1 ALEKPFVVIELLDAR
16 VGVCQLVVGRCVSRI
31 NRQLFLE
38 FSNRFGD
45 PRLEQIELTQK
56 KMGQR
61 KLGIKRNSFLRVLF
75 SDWIKLLTKQHASG
89 KQIARCTFR
98 RDVEHLG
105 ERSEERRVGKECR
118 DGGSSYHLKKRI

>member
-1 ALEKPFVVIELLDAR
+1 ALEKPFGVIELLDAR

-45 PRLEQIELTQK
+45 PRLEQIELAQK

-75 SDWIKLLTKQHASG
+75 SDWIKLLAEEHSRG
-89 KQIARCTFR
+89 KEIRRCRFR
-98 RDVEHLG
+98 RDVEHFG
-105 ERSEERRVGKECR
+105 EGASRECSSARSLIQ
-118 DGGSSYHLKKRI
+118 SLKS